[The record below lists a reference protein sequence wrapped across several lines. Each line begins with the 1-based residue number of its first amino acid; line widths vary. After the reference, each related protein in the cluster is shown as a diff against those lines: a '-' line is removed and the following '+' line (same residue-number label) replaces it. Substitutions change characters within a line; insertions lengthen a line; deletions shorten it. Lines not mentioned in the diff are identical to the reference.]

1 MKRALA
7 LALGLLLCL
16 CACGSMLEREYT
28 VSSPHQEDPPP
39 QTDAAYRVETYP
51 ALQSALLSY
60 VEEGLEEG
68 QLRFPTTYAG
78 NLSVDLEKAKRQ
90 LMEEEPLGCYALSDL
105 TYRTSKI
112 IAYYEVDLAFTY
124 KVDQTTLTSMP
135 KAVSRG
141 DLSTLMAK
149 ALESGEET
157 LCVYL
162 TAYPAEEPDFFDAA
176 LADAWAAL
184 YGEGETAPATAAPE
198 PPAAQ
203 PDRAPAPEP
212 PALTVELYPQTGG
225 GRRVAELT
233 FVPAEIE
240 IKTEAETPEGGGGA

>member
-51 ALQSALLSY
+51 ALRSALLSY
-60 VEEGLEEG
+60 VEEGLDEG

-105 TYRTSKI
+105 TYSTSKI

-124 KVDQTTLTSMP
+124 KVDQKTLTSIP

-149 ALESGEET
+149 ALETGADT

-162 TAYPAEEPDFFDAA
+162 TAYPASESDFFDAA

-184 YGEGETAPATAAPE
+184 YGAGEPAPSAVPVPELPGAP
-198 PPAAQ
+198 PS
-203 PDRAPAPEP
+203 DAPAPEP

-225 GRRVAELT
+225 GRRVAALT
-233 FVPAEIE
+233 FARAEPE
-240 IKTEAETPEGGGGA
+240 IGAADGEGGDGL

>member
-1 MKRALA
+1 MKRALT
-7 LALGLLLCL
+7 LCLGLALCL
-16 CACGSMLEREYT
+16 CACGPMLEREYT

-39 QTDAAYRVETYP
+39 REDAAYRVETYP
-51 ALQSALLSY
+51 ALRSALLSY

-105 TYRTSKI
+105 TYTTSKI

-124 KVDQTTLTSMP
+124 KVDQRTLTSMP

-141 DLSTLMAK
+141 DLATLMAK
-149 ALESGEET
+149 ALERGEES

-162 TAYPAEEPDFFDAA
+162 TAYPTEETDFFDAA
-176 LADAWAAL
+176 LSDAWAAL
-184 YGEGETAPATAAPE
+184 YGEEAAPS
-198 PPAAQ
+198 
-203 PDRAPAPEP
+203 PAPDAP
-212 PALTVELYPQTGG
+212 PVPAPPTLMVELYPQTGG

-233 FVPAEIE
+233 FTQPE
-240 IKTEAETPEGGGGA
+240 TEPEAVGEEGGGGA

>member
-1 MKRALA
+1 MTRTLA
-7 LALGLLLCL
+7 VCLCLALCL

-39 QTDAAYRVETYP
+39 REDAAYRVETYP
-51 ALQSALLSY
+51 ALRSALLSY

-124 KVDQTTLTSMP
+124 KVDQKTLTSMP

-141 DLSTLMAK
+141 DLSTLIAK
-149 ALESGEET
+149 ALEQGEESH
-157 LCVYL
+157 CVYL
-162 TAYPAEEPDFFDAA
+162 TAYPTSEADFFDAA

-184 YGEGETAPATAAPE
+184 YGEGETGPAGPSPAPD
-198 PPAAQ
+198 AAQ

-212 PALTVELYPQTGG
+212 PVLTVELFPQTGG
-225 GRRVAELT
+225 GRRVAALT
-233 FVPAEIE
+233 FAPAEIE
-240 IKTEAETPEGGGGA
+240 VETGGGEGGERL

>member
-1 MKRALA
+1 MKRMLA
-7 LALGLLLCL
+7 LCLGLALCL
-16 CACGSMLEREYT
+16 CACGPMLEREYT

-124 KVDQTTLTSMP
+124 KVDQKTLTSMP
-135 KAVSRG
+135 RAASRG
-141 DLSTLMAK
+141 DLSTLIAK
-149 ALESGEET
+149 ALENGEDT

-162 TAYPAEEPDFFDAA
+162 TAYPAEEPDFFDDA
-176 LADAWAAL
+176 LADAWTAL
-184 YGEGETAPATAAPE
+184 YGEGEPGPTAPSPAPDD
-198 PPAAQ
+198 PQ
-203 PDRAPAPEP
+203 PDHAPAPEP

-225 GRRVAELT
+225 GRRVAALT
-233 FVPAEIE
+233 FAKPEIE
-240 IKTEAETPEGGGGA
+240 IANQGGGDGA

>member
-1 MKRALA
+1 MKRTLA
-7 LALGLLLCL
+7 LCLGLALCL

-39 QTDAAYRVETYP
+39 REDAAYRVETYP
-51 ALQSALLSY
+51 ALRSALLSY
-60 VEEGLEEG
+60 VEEGLDEG

-105 TYRTSKI
+105 TYTTSKI

-124 KVDQTTLTSMP
+124 KVDQNTLTSMP

-141 DLSTLMAK
+141 DLATLMVK
-149 ALESGEET
+149 TLERGEDT

-162 TAYPAEEPDFFDAA
+162 TAYPAEETDFFDGA
-176 LADAWAAL
+176 LADAWATL
-184 YGEGETAPATAAPE
+184 YGEPAPDPDAAP
-198 PPAAQ
+198 PS
-203 PDRAPAPEP
+203 DVPAPEP
-212 PALTVELYPQTGG
+212 PVLSVELYPQTGG
-225 GRRVAELT
+225 GRRVAALT
-233 FVPAEIE
+233 FARPEPEIE
-240 IKTEAETPEGGGGA
+240 TAGGEGGDAA

>member
-1 MKRALA
+1 MKRIVALC
-7 LALGLLLCL
+7 LGLALCL
-16 CACGSMLEREYT
+16 CACGPMLEREYT

-124 KVDQTTLTSMP
+124 KVDQKALTSMP
-135 KAVSRG
+135 RATSRG

-149 ALESGEET
+149 ALERGEES

-162 TAYPAEEPDFFDAA
+162 TAYPAEEADFFSGA
-176 LADAWAAL
+176 LTDAWAAL
-184 YGEGETAPATAAPE
+184 YGEDADPSASPAPE
-198 PPAAQ
+198 LPDAPPS
-203 PDRAPAPEP
+203 DAPAPEP

-225 GRRVAELT
+225 GRRVAALT
-233 FVPAEIE
+233 FTEPEPEIQVAGE
-240 IKTEAETPEGGGGA
+240 EGGEAA

>member
-1 MKRALA
+1 MKRMLA
-7 LALGLLLCL
+7 LCLGLLLCL
-16 CACGSMLEREYT
+16 CACGPMLEREYT

-39 QTDAAYRVETYP
+39 REDAAYRVETYP
-51 ALQSALLSY
+51 ALRSALLSY

-124 KVDQTTLTSMP
+124 KVDQTALTSMP
-135 KAVSRG
+135 RAASRG

-149 ALESGEET
+149 ALERGEDA

-176 LADAWAAL
+176 LSDAWAML
-184 YGEGETAPATAAPE
+184 YGEGETAPSASPAPE
-198 PPAAQ
+198 LPDAPPS
-203 PDRAPAPEP
+203 DVPAPEP
-212 PALTVELYPQTGG
+212 PVLTVELYPQTGG
-225 GRRVAELT
+225 GRRVAKLT
-233 FVPAEIE
+233 FTQPEPEIGAAGE
-240 IKTEAETPEGGGGA
+240 EGGEGT

>member
-1 MKRALA
+1 
-7 LALGLLLCL
+7 
-16 CACGSMLEREYT
+16 MLEREYT

-51 ALQSALLSY
+51 ALRSALLSY
-60 VEEGLEEG
+60 VEEGLDEG

-105 TYRTSKI
+105 TYSTSKI

-124 KVDQTTLTSMP
+124 KVDAKTLTSMP

-141 DLSTLMAK
+141 DLSTLIAK
-149 ALESGEET
+149 ALESGEDT

-176 LADAWAAL
+176 LSDAWADL
-184 YGEGETAPATAAPE
+184 YGEGETAPSASPVPELPDAP
-198 PPAAQ
+198 PL
-203 PDRAPAPEP
+203 DAPAPEP
-212 PALTVELYPQTGG
+212 PVLTVELFPQTGG

-233 FVPAEIE
+233 FAQPEPELQVVGG
-240 IKTEAETPEGGGGA
+240 EGGEAA

>member
-1 MKRALA
+1 MKRIVALC
-7 LALGLLLCL
+7 LGLALCL
-16 CACGSMLEREYT
+16 CACGPMLEREYT

-60 VEEGLEEG
+60 VEEGLDEG

-105 TYRTSKI
+105 TYTTSKI

-124 KVDQTTLTSMP
+124 KVDSKTLTSMP

-149 ALESGEET
+149 ALETGEDA

-162 TAYPAEEPDFFDAA
+162 TAYPASETDFFDAA
-176 LADAWAAL
+176 LADAWATL
-184 YGEGETAPATAAPE
+184 YGEGETAPATAVPEQPTAP
-198 PPAAQ
+198 
-203 PDRAPAPEP
+203 PDRAPAPELP
-212 PALTVELYPQTGG
+212 VLTVELFPQTGG
-225 GRRVAELT
+225 VRRVAELT
-233 FVPAEIE
+233 FVEAEPEIE
-240 IKTEAETPEGGGGA
+240 TADGEGGEGS

>member
-7 LALGLLLCL
+7 LALGLALCL
-16 CACGSMLEREYT
+16 CACASMLEREYT

-39 QTDAAYRVETYP
+39 QEDAAYRVETYP
-51 ALQSALLSY
+51 ALRSALLSY

-112 IAYYEVDLAFTY
+112 IAYYEVELAFTY
-124 KVDQTTLTSMP
+124 KVDQTALTSMP
-135 KAVSRG
+135 RAASRG

-149 ALESGEET
+149 ALENGEES

-162 TAYPAEEPDFFDAA
+162 TAYPAEEPDFFSAA
-176 LADAWAAL
+176 LSDAWAAL
-184 YGEGETAPATAAPE
+184 YGESAPAPE
-198 PPAAQ
+198 TPQ
-203 PDRAPAPEP
+203 PDHAPAPEP
-212 PALTVELYPQTGG
+212 PALAVELFPQTGG
-225 GRRVAELT
+225 GRRVAALSFT
-233 FVPAEIE
+233 PAEPE
-240 IKTEAETPEGGGGA
+240 VETQEGGEAT